1 MMSSSSAFGGWTSKD
16 MFETRM
22 PWYPDGIAKLHNVSW
37 SGVHQ
42 HALSISGLG
51 GGEPN
56 KIVHFKRVNQV
67 EPMWNPWGIHVSSI
81 SFPTKQHLSNSKTWN
96 LYWNDKS
103 NKDAKQPNFLQGMFF
118 ETTPCSLAN
127 IFRIIPHF
135 HLWIFGVRVVEM
147 MIPSLSWA
155 FERSAY

>member
-1 MMSSSSAFGGWTSKD
+1 MCQMMSSSSAFGGEHQRTCL
-16 MFETRM
+16 
-22 PWYPDGIAKLHNVSW
+22 KLECH
-37 SGVHQ
+37 GTEM
-42 HALSISGLG
+42 GLPNCTMSSTCAEHKGLAG
-51 GGEPN
+51 GGGPN

-96 LYWNDKS
+96 LYWNHKP
-103 NKDAKQPNFLQGMFF
+103 NKAAKQPNFLQGMFF
-118 ETTPCSLAN
+118 ETTPCLFAN